1 MEWVK
6 ADFVNLQQ
14 LLPPFRITCHFGFS
28 RYISFVMHPNTYLCL
43 DTLHYVSRKAK
54 TTSNLGRR
62 SSKQACRSVFC
73 FHSTPPLD
81 DLHESGAVGPTE
93 MIWLVEPS
101 PCLTGHKFIL
111 VECSKSL
118 LSELILGGQQLSF
131 ELATQI
137 INCALECAGMN
148 EPSAFMK
155 VVCIYSNDPVFS
167 FPECRWQQEDEA
179 HRLKAHS
186 YW

>member
-6 ADFVNLQQ
+6 ADFMNLQQ

-73 FHSTPPLD
+73 FHSTPSSWWSSWVGGSRADRD
-81 DLHESGAVGPTE
+81 DLTCRAITLSHRTQVHSCWMQQKFAVWIDIRGATVKLWISHTDHQLCFRMCWNEWAICIHEGC
-93 MIWLVEPS
+93 M
-101 PCLTGHKFIL
+101 HIL
-111 VECSKSL
+111 
-118 LSELILGGQQLSF
+118 
-131 ELATQI
+131 
-137 INCALECAGMN
+137 
-148 EPSAFMK
+148 
-155 VVCIYSNDPVFS
+155 
-167 FPECRWQQEDEA
+167 
-179 HRLKAHS
+179 
-186 YW
+186 